1 VVVGTVVGGA
11 IVAADDESESTTT
24 TTTTTTVTGTP
35 TAELPCEP
43 QIMSSN
49 GVTYYLCNSQFY
61 VQAYGDAGLVYMP
74 VDAPR

>member
-11 IVAADDESESTTT
+11 IVAADDESETTT

-35 TAELPCEP
+35 TSELPCEP
-43 QIMSSN
+43 QIMNSN

-61 VQAYGDAGLVYMP
+61 VQAYGDGGLVYMP
-74 VDAPR
+74 VNAPR